1 MRNFIKVSAV
11 VLAVAF
17 AAACASQKG
26 PAEAALKAAQDAWA
40 SVSAEATKYVPDQ
53 AKSIDEALKAAQD
66 LMTKGD
72 YAGVIK
78 DAGAIPGKIADLQKT
93 IQTKKDEW
101 TAAWRTLDSALGS
114 GLTAVQTK
122 VDELTKAKK
131 LPKGVEKAAVE
142 GAKAALA
149 TAQQTL
155 ADAKTAFGEGN
166 YEAALAKANDVKTA
180 LAKIMTDLKLEMP
193 VAAEAGKTLTEA
205 AEKTIEG
212 TLKK

>member
-1 MRNFIKVSAV
+1 MKNLIRVSAV

-26 PAEAALKAAQDAWA
+26 PAEAALKAAQAAWA
-40 SVSAEATKYVPDQ
+40 SVSGEATKYAPDQ

-66 LMTKGD
+66 LMTKGN

-78 DAGAIPGKIADLQKT
+78 DAGAIPARITELQKV
-93 IQTKKDEW
+93 IEAKKNEW

-142 GAKAALA
+142 GAQTALA
-149 TAQQTL
+149 TAQQTF
-155 ADAKTAFGEGN
+155 ADAKAAFGEGN
-166 YEAALAKANDVKTA
+166 YEAALAKANEVKTA
-180 LAKIMTDLKLEMP
+180 LGKIMTDLKLEMP

-212 TLKK
+212 ALKK

>member
-11 VLAVAF
+11 VLAVSL

-26 PAEAALKAAQDAWA
+26 PAEVALKVAQDAWA
-40 SVSAEATKYVPDQ
+40 AVSAEATKYVPDQ
-53 AKSIDEALKAAQD
+53 AKGIDEALKAAQD
-66 LMTKGD
+66 LFAKGD
-72 YAGVIK
+72 YANVIK
-78 DAGAIPGKIADLQKT
+78 DAGAIPGKITEIQKT

-122 VDELTKAKK
+122 VDEIVTTKKM
-131 LPKGVEKAAVE
+131 PKGVEKAAVE
-142 GAKAALA
+142 GAQAALA
-149 TAQQTL
+149 TAQQTF

-212 TLKK
+212 ALKK